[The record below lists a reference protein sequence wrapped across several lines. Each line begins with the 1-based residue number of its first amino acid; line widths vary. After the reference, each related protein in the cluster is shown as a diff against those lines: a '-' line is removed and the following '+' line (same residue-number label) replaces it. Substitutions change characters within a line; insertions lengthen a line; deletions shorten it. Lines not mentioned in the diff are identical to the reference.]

1 MYFVVEILGSESQV
15 LNADKVKRSV
25 TFLPPNNLGDEV
37 VHGVVHIDELIR
49 LIRFKPD
56 VVIAL
61 T

>member
-1 MYFVVEILGSESQV
+1 LGSEYQV

-56 VVIAL
+56 EVISL